1 MPHTSPTTATKQKPK
16 SWKLRVD
23 LYIFFLI
30 SFSAIF
36 LGSGAGVGVVVGIKP
51 RVSSYQAGTLPLSQ
65 VPRILHSYVIHM
77 SGQTAHLERCGI
89 GSWVNQVALIITEIR
104 QQDQLWFGKVVM
116 WAFIVL
122 SGGHDHSE
130 HGVLSY
136 VTLSVRCH
144 LALGEHLEM
153 KLF

>member
-1 MPHTSPTTATKQKPK
+1 
-16 SWKLRVD
+16 
-23 LYIFFLI
+23 
-30 SFSAIF
+30 
-36 LGSGAGVGVVVGIKP
+36 
-51 RVSSYQAGTLPLSQ
+51 
-65 VPRILHSYVIHM
+65 M
-77 SGQTAHLERCGI
+77 SGQAAHLERRGI

>member
-1 MPHTSPTTATKQKPK
+1 MPHTSTTTATKQKPK
-16 SWKLRVD
+16 PWKLRVD

-36 LGSGAGVGVVVGIKP
+36 LGSRGGSCGNQTQGLFIPGRYFATEPSAQDLGLLNG
-51 RVSSYQAGTLPLSQ
+51 L
-65 VPRILHSYVIHM
+65 M
-77 SGQTAHLERCGI
+77 SGQTAHLERRGI

-104 QQDQLWFGKVVM
+104 QRDQLWFGKVVM